1 MQLCYSSVFAVHLQ
15 YFFLLFIYYNCIQK
29 WHHKRICPDRK
40 LSYHCYSVSKYEKK
54 LGFHL
59 NDILRVESLCRGA
72 KGGRGARVMT
82 YDAKALLPPSFIGKK
97 VAKSTTRDEH
107 HRERGLKFERWAAPR
122 TTRFTIGNFPLFS
135 TAWLIEKRESLS
147 GSRKDLS
154 SLKGAVLPNLF
165 REGNFQQSN
174 SQCLTNDTILTCFQ
188 SIFIS
193 CFICWFIYLLCT
205 FFSLTS

>member
-1 MQLCYSSVFAVHLQ
+1 MLLCYSSVFAVHLQ

-29 WHHKRICPDRK
+29 WHHKRICSDRK
-40 LSYHCYSVSKYEKK
+40 LSLLFGKEVWKK
-54 LGFHL
+54 EGFHL
-59 NDILRVESLCRGA
+59 YALLRVESFCRGA
-72 KGGRGARVMT
+72 KGGRGEARVMT
-82 YDAKALLPPSFIGKK
+82 YDAKALPPSFIGKK

-122 TTRFTIGNFPLFS
+122 TTRFKIGNFPLFS

-174 SQCLTNDTILTCFQ
+174 S
-188 SIFIS
+188 
-193 CFICWFIYLLCT
+193 
-205 FFSLTS
+205 